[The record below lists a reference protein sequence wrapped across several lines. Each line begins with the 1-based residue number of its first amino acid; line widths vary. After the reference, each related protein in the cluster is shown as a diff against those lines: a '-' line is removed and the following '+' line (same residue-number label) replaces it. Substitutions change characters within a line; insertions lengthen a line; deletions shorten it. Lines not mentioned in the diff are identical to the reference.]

1 MNNKKQEVL
10 ELTLK
15 LNLNVREYKQLEKK
29 YEENKDSLNEDQLK
43 LVKEKYK
50 KVLEEIQAINKRLK
64 ELKEE

>member
-15 LNLNVREYKQLEKK
+15 LNLKVREYKQLEKK